1 MATAKGR
8 EANYIEGDK
17 DMQLVLTAVGGPL
30 GIGYGSTMPIH
41 ETSDNNKTT
50 TIVQSVILHKFTTN
64 QHQMSQHRV

>member
-41 ETSDNNKTT
+41 ETSDNNVNHNHCVECDITQ
-50 TIVQSVILHKFTTN
+50 IHY
-64 QHQMSQHRV
+64 